1 MAVFFLVLKLWGR
14 GGIWEKDGDELTGRR
29 PNDCGVGMGG
39 GRVDWAVTRLLT
51 TYLQLI
57 FSFHRTQRIKPEVLD

>member
-14 GGIWEKDGDELTGRR
+14 GGIWEKDGDELTGRG
-29 PNDCGVGMGG
+29 PNDCGVG

-57 FSFHRTQRIKPEVLD
+57 VLFHKYQRIKPEVLD